1 VPHRTPTPTPIAIE
15 PMRDS
20 DLPAVAAIGALAFH
34 TTGNAPTPGAAAEES
49 QLREEMARPW
59 AKLWVARAPPA
70 DSPIAFVITWFVAD
84 EVHVLN
90 VATHPDW
97 RRQGIAAKLI
107 TEVIALA
114 RTKDV
119 RHLLLEV
126 RRSNAHALALYRKLG
141 FYAMGLRKNYYPDQE
156 DAVEMVL
163 LFDAVTKD
171 ILQKPDEVRL
181 EGTS

>member
-1 VPHRTPTPTPIAIE
+1 VPNRTATHIAIE
-15 PMRDS
+15 PMRES
-20 DLPAVAAIGALAFH
+20 DLPAVAVIGALAFQ
-34 TTGNAPTPGAAAEES
+34 TNGKPPSPGAAAEET

-59 AKLWVARAPPA
+59 AKLWVARTPSE
-70 DSPIAFVITWFVAD
+70 DDPIAFVITWFVAD

-97 RRQGIAAKLI
+97 RRQGIAERLLM
-107 TEVIALA
+107 EVIALA
-114 RTKDV
+114 RAKDV

-163 LFDAVTKD
+163 LFDSVTKE
-171 ILQKPDEVRL
+171 ILEKPDEVRL

>member
-1 VPHRTPTPTPIAIE
+1 
-15 PMRDS
+15 
-20 DLPAVAAIGALAFH
+20 
-34 TTGNAPTPGAAAEES
+34 
-49 QLREEMARPW
+49 
-59 AKLWVARAPPA
+59 
-70 DSPIAFVITWFVAD
+70 
-84 EVHVLN
+84 VHVLN

-97 RRQGIAAKLI
+97 RRQGVAEKLMA
-107 TEVIALA
+107 EVIALA

-126 RRSNAHALALYRKLG
+126 RRSNANALALYRKLG

-163 LFDAVTKD
+163 MFDAVTKE
-171 ILQKPDEVRL
+171 ILLKPDEVRL

>member
-1 VPHRTPTPTPIAIE
+1 MPSRTSARIAIE

-20 DLPAVAAIGALAFH
+20 DLSAVATIGALAFH
-34 TTGNAPTPGAAAEES
+34 TSDKPSPGAAAEES

-59 AKLWVARAPPA
+59 AKLFVARVP
-70 DSPIAFVITWFVAD
+70 SESEPIAFAITWFVAD

-90 VATHPDW
+90 VATHPEW
-97 RRQGIAAKLI
+97 RRQGVTEKLMA
-107 TEVIALA
+107 EVIEVA

-126 RRSNAHALALYRKLG
+126 RRSNANALALYRKLG

-163 LFDAVTKD
+163 LFDAVTRE
-171 ILQKPDEVRL
+171 ILEKPDEVRL

>member
-1 VPHRTPTPTPIAIE
+1 VPTRAAPRVAIE
-15 PMRDS
+15 PMRES
-20 DLPAVAAIGALAFH
+20 DLPAVAAIGALAFP
-34 TTGNAPTPGAAAEES
+34 TTGTPSSPGAAAEES

-59 AKLWVARAPPA
+59 AKLWVARTATSE
-70 DSPIAFVITWFVAD
+70 DPIAFVITWFVAD

-97 RRQGIAAKLI
+97 RRQGVAEKLMA
-107 TEVIALA
+107 EVIALA

-126 RRSNAHALALYRKLG
+126 RRSNANALALYRKLG

-163 LFDAVTKD
+163 MFDAVTKE
-171 ILQKPDEVRL
+171 ILLKPDEVRL

>member
-1 VPHRTPTPTPIAIE
+1 MPSRTSTRIAIE
-15 PMRDS
+15 PMRES
-20 DLPAVAAIGALAFH
+20 DLPAVATIGALAFH
-34 TTGNAPTPGAAAEES
+34 TSGKPSPGAAAEES

-59 AKLWVARAPPA
+59 AKLFVARAPSA
-70 DSPIAFVITWFVAD
+70 SEPIAFVITWFVAD

-97 RRQGIAAKLI
+97 RRQGVAEKLMA
-107 TEVIALA
+107 EVIELA

-126 RRSNAHALALYRKLG
+126 RRSNANALALYRKLG

-163 LFDAVTKD
+163 LFDAVTKE